1 MASIAI
7 PETNA
12 AAVLS
17 RKFGEIAVTGATMS
31 RQALLT
37 REDVI
42 LAAPTSL
49 DPANEIVI
57 TLDEGRAAGPLPA
70 WVLPTAE
77 AFAGVLELPAGWN
90 SYNALAVDPRTI
102 ESASRL
108 LASVMEESTP
118 PPAVIPAVRGGVQ
131 LEWHR
136 NGLDIEIAISP
147 SRPIAV
153 LRGRQPNRRGVR
165 IRGWSPVGIDLSPW
179 IRQL

>member
-7 PETNA
+7 PEPNA

-17 RKFGEIAVTGATMS
+17 RKLGEIALTGATMS

-37 REDVI
+37 RQDVI
-42 LAAPTSL
+42 MAASNSME
-49 DPANEIVI
+49 PANEIVI
-57 TLDEGRAAGPLPA
+57 KFDEDRAAGPIPA

-77 AFAGVLELPAGWN
+77 AFAGVLELPPGWN
-90 SYNALAVDPRTI
+90 SYNARAVDPRTI
-102 ESASRL
+102 ESAGRL

-118 PPAVIPAVRGGVQ
+118 PPAVVPTVRGGVQ

-136 NGLDIEIAISP
+136 NGLDIEIAINP
-147 SRPIAV
+147 SLPIAV
-153 LRGRQPNRRGVR
+153 YAVDNRTGEECESEWPS
-165 IRGWSPVGIDLSPW
+165 GGIDLSPW